1 MSGASMNPGVPAE
14 AATSASGGGG
24 RPRFADLAGEAIRY
38 WERRRLLYDPALL
51 AVVLAHF
58 IASWPGSMMMLRRD
72 PLLMLFGLAVLAN
85 VAYCAAYAVDLFVQF
100 SGARASWMR
109 WRWTVLLV
117 GTAFAAVL
125 AHFCTLGLLAGA

>member
-1 MSGASMNPGVPAE
+1 MNSGVPAE
-14 AATSASGGGG
+14 AARPAG
-24 RPRFADLAGEAIRY
+24 RPRFAELAGDAIRY
-38 WERRRLLYDPALL
+38 WERRRPLYDLALL

-58 IASWPGSMMMLRRD
+58 IAAWPGSMLLLKPD

-109 WRWTVLLV
+109 WRWTLLLV

-125 AHFCTLGLLAGA
+125 AHFCALGLLTGSQAG

>member
-1 MSGASMNPGVPAE
+1 
-14 AATSASGGGG
+14 
-24 RPRFADLAGEAIRY
+24 
-38 WERRRLLYDPALL
+38 LLYDLALL
-51 AVVLAHF
+51 AVVLVHF
-58 IASWPGSMMMLRRD
+58 VAGWPGSRAMLGRD

-109 WRWTVLLV
+109 WRWTLLLV

-125 AHFCTLGLLAGA
+125 AHFCALGLLTGSQAG

>member
-1 MSGASMNPGVPAE
+1 MNSGVPAE
-14 AATSASGGGG
+14 AAGPAGVGG

-38 WERRRLLYDPALL
+38 WERRRPLYDLALL

-58 IASWPGSMMMLRRD
+58 IAAWPGSMLLLKPD

-109 WRWTVLLV
+109 WRWTLLLV

-125 AHFCTLGLLAGA
+125 AHFCTLGLLTGAQAG